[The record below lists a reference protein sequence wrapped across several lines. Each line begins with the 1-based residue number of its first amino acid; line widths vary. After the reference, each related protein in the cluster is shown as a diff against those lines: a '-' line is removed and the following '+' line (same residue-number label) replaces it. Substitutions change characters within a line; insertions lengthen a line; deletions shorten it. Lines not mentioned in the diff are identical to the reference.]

1 MLSRLPNV
9 LNVAV
14 SSLRVNVLRTL
25 LAMLGILIGVG
36 AVIVMVA
43 LGMGARELIGDRIR
57 SMGSNLIYVTPG
69 ATKQGGA
76 HMGAGTCHTLTVRD
90 CDAIRNLCPTV
101 RAASPVWGQLTQ
113 VVHGNRNWRVQVS
126 GVTGDYFLARDWQ
139 VGAGRLFS
147 LQEERAGS
155 KVCVIGNT
163 VAEKLMGDADPIGK
177 DVRIQNVPFQVI
189 GVLETRGKSAGGD
202 DQDDA
207 VFVPIAAAYSRLF
220 GTPFQ
225 DEVKYIVIQAESE
238 DVISRTVEDVT
249 ELLAKRHR
257 IAPGA
262 ENDFTV
268 KSLTDLMRASEDS
281 LRILTILLSSIAS
294 ISLLVGGIGVMN
306 ITLISVTERTKEI
319 GIRMA
324 VGAKTLDIL
333 VQFLVEAC
341 ALTMLGGAMGIVLGI
356 GAAYIFAQA
365 TNWPVLVSPGAV
377 GLAFSVS
384 AVIGVFSGFY
394 PAYRAS
400 RLNPIDALR
409 CE

>member
-1 MLSRLPNV
+1 
-9 LNVAV
+9 
-14 SSLRVNVLRTL
+14 
-25 LAMLGILIGVG
+25 
-36 AVIVMVA
+36 
-43 LGMGARELIGDRIR
+43 
-57 SMGSNLIYVTPG
+57 
-69 ATKQGGA
+69 
-76 HMGAGTCHTLTVRD
+76 
-90 CDAIRNLCPTV
+90 
-101 RAASPVWGQLTQ
+101 
-113 VVHGNRNWRVQVS
+113 
-126 GVTGDYFLARDWQ
+126 
-139 VGAGRLFS
+139 
-147 LQEERAGS
+147 
-155 KVCVIGNT
+155 
-163 VAEKLMGDADPIGK
+163 MGDADPIGK
-177 DVRIQNVPFQVI
+177 DVRIQNVPFQVV

-238 DVISRTVEDVT
+238 DVISRTVEEVT

-257 IAPGA
+257 IAPGG

-341 ALTMLGGAMGIVLGI
+341 VLTMLGGAMGIMLGI
-356 GAAYIFAQA
+356 GAAYVFAQA
-365 TNWPVLVSPGAV
+365 TNWPVLVSPSAV

-394 PAYRAS
+394 PAFRAS